1 MVLKVCWEAMSR
13 WKVSADAADLHAA
26 ALVWDMTL
34 PILTP
39 GRSERKTDLFARFAR
54 SGFDMASITLAVD
67 GMDFGAA
74 ARQVADHR
82 RFVRERS
89 ETCALAE
96 SVEEVLRAREA
107 GKLAVGFHF
116 QGTAPFEDDLGWVD
130 LSYKLGVRHA
140 LMAYNEKNRVGCGCH
155 VSEDTGLTD
164 FGRELIR
171 EMNRV
176 GMIVDCA
183 HTGYR
188 TTMETIEASQS
199 PVIISHTNVRALC
212 DHPRCVWDDQ
222 IQACAAKG
230 GVLGMTGLSG
240 FLGEGGATPE
250 RLVDHIEHV
259 VNLVGPQHVGLGLDY
274 VYDLETFETF
284 MERMPDRYPPES
296 GYRDLRQIELEEAP
310 RITDELLR
318 RGYPEREIRGILGEN
333 WLGVCRGIWK

>member
-1 MVLKVCWEAMSR
+1 MGGWN
-13 WKVSADAADLHAA
+13 VSADAAELHRD

-39 GRSERKTDLFARFAR
+39 GVPERKADLFTRFAD
-54 SGFDMASITLAVD
+54 SGFDFATITLAID
-67 GMDFGAA
+67 PMDFRAA
-74 ARQVADHR
+74 AQQIAEHR

-89 ETCALAE
+89 ETCVLVE
-96 SVEEVLRAREA
+96 SVEEVLRAKQA

-130 LSYKLGVRHA
+130 LSYELGVRHA

-188 TTMETIEASQS
+188 TTMETIETSQS
-199 PVIISHTNVRALC
+199 PVIISHTNARVLC

-230 GVLGMTGLSG
+230 GVMGMTGLSG
-240 FLGEGGATPE
+240 FLGEGGATPK
-250 RLVDHIEHV
+250 RLVDHIDHV
-259 VNLVGPQHVGLGLDY
+259 ASLVGPAHVGLGLDY
-274 VYDLETFETF
+274 VYDLDTFQTF
-284 MERMPDRYPPES
+284 VARMPDKYPPES
-296 GYRDLRQIELEEAP
+296 GYLDMQQIEPEEAP
-310 RITDELLR
+310 RITEELLL
-318 RGYPEREIRGILGEN
+318 RGYGENEIRGILGEN
-333 WLGVCRGIWK
+333 WLGVCRKIWQ

>member
-1 MVLKVCWEAMSR
+1 MSR
-13 WKVSADAADLHAA
+13 WNVSADAADLHAD

-39 GRSERKTDLFARFAR
+39 GHPERKKDLFERFAR
-54 SGFDMASITLAVD
+54 SGFDFATITLAID
-67 GMDFGAA
+67 PMGFGAA
-74 ARQVADHR
+74 AQQVAEHR
-82 RFVRERS
+82 RFVRERA
-89 ETCALAE
+89 ETCALVE
-96 SVEEVLRAREA
+96 SVEEVLGAREA
-107 GKLAVGFHF
+107 GKLSVGFHF
-116 QGTAPFEDDLGWVD
+116 QGTAPFEDNLDWVD

-155 VSEDTGLTD
+155 VAKDTGLTD

-188 TTMETIEASQS
+188 TTMETIEASES
-199 PVIISHTNVRALC
+199 PVIISHTNARVLC

-240 FLGEGGATPE
+240 FLGGGGATPE
-250 RLVDHIEHV
+250 RIVDHIDHLA
-259 VNLVGPQHVGLGLDY
+259 NLVGIQHVGLGLDY
-274 VYDLETFETF
+274 VYDLESFQAF
-284 MERMPDRYPPES
+284 VARMPDKYPPGS
-296 GYRDLRQIELEEAP
+296 GYTDMRQMEPEEAP
-310 RITDELLR
+310 RITEELLH
-318 RGYPEREIRGILGEN
+318 RGYRESEIRGVLGEN
-333 WLGVCRGIWK
+333 WLGVCREIWK

>member
-1 MVLKVCWEAMSR
+1 MSR
-13 WKVSADAADLHAA
+13 WEISAEAAELHAD

-39 GRSERKTDLFARFAR
+39 GRPELKADLFTRFAG
-54 SGFDMASITLAVD
+54 SGFDFATITLAID

-74 ARQVADHR
+74 ARQIAEHR

-89 ETCALAE
+89 ETCVLVE
-96 SVEEVLRAREA
+96 SVEKVLRAREA

-116 QGTAPFEDDLGWVD
+116 QGTAPFEDNLGWVD
-130 LSYKLGVRHA
+130 VSYKLGVRHA

-155 VSEDTGLTD
+155 VAEDTGLTD

-199 PVIISHTNVRALC
+199 PAVISHTNARALC

-250 RLVDHIEHV
+250 RLVDHIDHV
-259 VNLVGPQHVGLGLDY
+259 ANLVGPQHVGLGLDY
-274 VYDLETFETF
+274 VYDIETFSTF
-284 MERMPDRYPPES
+284 VARMPDRYPPES
-296 GYRDLRQIELEEAP
+296 GYRDMRQIELEEAP
-310 RITDELLR
+310 RITEELLR
-318 RGYPEREIRGILGEN
+318 RGYREREIRGILGEN

>member
-1 MVLKVCWEAMSR
+1 MSR
-13 WKVSADAADLHAA
+13 GGVSADAADLHAD

-39 GRSERKTDLFARFAR
+39 GVPERKADLFARFAR
-54 SGFDMASITLAVD
+54 SGFDFATITLAID
-67 GMDFGAA
+67 AMDFAAA
-74 ARQVADHR
+74 ARQIAEHR

-89 ETCALAE
+89 ETCVLAE
-96 SVEEVLRAREA
+96 SVEEVLQAKRE

-116 QGTAPFEDDLGWVD
+116 QGTAPFEDNLAWVD
-130 LSYKLGVRHA
+130 VAYKLGVRHA

-164 FGRELIR
+164 FGRELIG

-188 TTMETIEASQS
+188 TTMETIEASRS
-199 PVIISHTNVRALC
+199 PVIISHTNVRVLC

-230 GVLGMTGLSG
+230 GVMGMTGLAG

-250 RLVDHIEHV
+250 RIVDHIDHV
-259 VNLVGPQHVGLGLDY
+259 ANLVGPEHVGLGLDY
-274 VYDLETFETF
+274 VYDIESFETF
-284 MERMPDRYPPES
+284 VAAMPDRYPPES
-296 GYRDLRQIELEEAP
+296 GYRDLRQVELEEIP
-310 RITDELLR
+310 RITEELLR
-318 RGYPEREIRGILGEN
+318 RGYEEREIRGILGEN
-333 WLGVCRGIWK
+333 WLGVCRALWK

>member
-1 MVLKVCWEAMSR
+1 MSG
-13 WKVSADAADLHAA
+13 WNVSADAADLHRD

-39 GRSERKTDLFARFAR
+39 GVPERKTGLFTRFAD
-54 SGFDMASITLAVD
+54 SGFDFATITLAID
-67 GMDFGAA
+67 PMDFRAA
-74 ARQVADHR
+74 AQQIAEHR
-82 RFVRERS
+82 CFVRERS
-89 ETCALAE
+89 ETCFLVE
-96 SVEEVLRAREA
+96 SVEEVLRAKQA

-130 LSYKLGVRHA
+130 LFYKLGIRHA

-164 FGRELIR
+164 FGRELIH

-199 PVIISHTNVRALC
+199 PVIISHTNARVLC

-230 GVLGMTGLSG
+230 GVMGMTGLSG
-240 FLGEGGATPE
+240 FLGEGGATPK
-250 RLVDHIEHV
+250 RLVDHIDHFAS
-259 VNLVGPQHVGLGLDY
+259 LVGPEHVGLGLDY
-274 VYDLETFETF
+274 VYDQETFNTF
-284 MERMPDRYPPES
+284 VARMPDKYPPDA
-296 GYRDLRQIELEEAP
+296 GYLEMQQIEPDEAP
-310 RITDELLR
+310 RITEELLL
-318 RGYPEREIRGILGEN
+318 RGYRENEIRGILGEN
-333 WLGVCRGIWK
+333 WLGVCRKIWQ

>member
-1 MVLKVCWEAMSR
+1 MSG
-13 WKVSADAADLHAA
+13 WNVSADAAELHRD

-39 GRSERKTDLFARFAR
+39 GRPEPKADLFERCAR
-54 SGFDMASITLAVD
+54 SGFDMVTITLAID
-67 GMDFGAA
+67 PMDFGAA
-74 ARQVADHR
+74 AQQVAGYR
-82 RFVRERS
+82 RFVSERA
-89 ETCALAE
+89 ETCVLVE
-96 SVEEVLRAREA
+96 SVDDVLQAREA

-116 QGTAPFEDDLGWVD
+116 QGTAPFEDNLGWVD
-130 LSYKLGVRHA
+130 LSYKLGIRHA

-164 FGRELIR
+164 FGRELIH
-171 EMNRV
+171 EMNRL

-199 PVIISHTNVRALC
+199 PVIISHTNARELC

-250 RLVDHIEHV
+250 RLVDHIDHV
-259 VNLVGPQHVGLGLDY
+259 AKLVGPEHVGLGLDY
-274 VYDLETFETF
+274 VYDLETFEALVA
-284 MERMPDRYPPES
+284 RMPDLYPPGS
-296 GYRDLRQIELEEAP
+296 GYRDMRQIELEEAP
-310 RITDELLR
+310 RITEELLR
-318 RGYPEREIRGILGEN
+318 RGYRESEIRGILGEN

>member
-1 MVLKVCWEAMSR
+1 MSR
-13 WKVSADAADLHAA
+13 WGISAEAAELHAD

-34 PILTP
+34 PIIPPRLP
-39 GRSERKTDLFARFAR
+39 ARQAALFARFAG
-54 SGFDMASITLAVD
+54 SGFDFATITLAID
-67 GMDFGAA
+67 GMDWRAA
-74 ARQVADHR
+74 AQQIADHR

-89 ETCALAE
+89 ETCVLVE
-96 SVEEVLRAREA
+96 SAEEVLRAKQG

-116 QGTAPFEDDLGWVD
+116 QGTAPFEDNLDWVD
-130 LSYKLGVRHA
+130 LAYKLGVRHA

-164 FGRELIR
+164 FGRELIG

-188 TTMETIEASQS
+188 TTMETIEASQA
-199 PVIISHTNVRALC
+199 PAIISHTNARVLC

-240 FLGEGGATPE
+240 FLGESGATPE
-250 RLVDHIEHV
+250 RLVDHIDHV
-259 VNLVGPQHVGLGLDY
+259 ANLVGPGHVGLGLDY
-274 VYDLETFETF
+274 VYDLDTFQTF
-284 MERMPDRYPPES
+284 VARMPDRYPPES
-296 GYRDLRQIELEEAP
+296 GYRDMRQLELEEVP
-310 RITDELLR
+310 RLTEELLR
-318 RGYPEREIRGILGEN
+318 RGYGEGEIRGILGEN

>member
-1 MVLKVCWEAMSR
+1 MRR
-13 WKVSADAADLHAA
+13 WGVSADATELHAD

-34 PILTP
+34 PIITP
-39 GRSERKTDLFARFAR
+39 GRPERKSQLLARAAAA
-54 SGFDMASITLAVD
+54 GFDFVSITLAID
-67 GMDFGAA
+67 GMDFRAA
-74 ARQVADHR
+74 AQQIVEQR
-82 RFVRERS
+82 RFVRDQS
-89 ETCALAE
+89 APSVLAE
-96 SVEEVLRAREA
+96 STDDVLRAREM
-107 GKLAVGFHF
+107 GELAVGLHF
-116 QGTAPFEDDLGWVD
+116 QGTAPFEDNLDWVD

-155 VSEDTGLTD
+155 VAEDTGLTD

-199 PVIISHTNVRALC
+199 PAVISHTNARALC

-230 GVLGMTGLSG
+230 GVMGMTGLSG

-250 RLVDHIEHV
+250 RLVDHIDHV
-259 VNLVGPQHVGLGLDY
+259 ANLVGPQHVGLGLDY
-274 VYDLETFETF
+274 VYDIETFKTF
-284 MERMPDRYPPES
+284 VARMPDRYPPES
-296 GYRDLRQIELEEAP
+296 GYQDMRQIELEEAP
-310 RITDELLR
+310 RITEELLR
-318 RGYPEREIRGILGEN
+318 RGYRGREIRGILGEN
-333 WLGVCRGIWK
+333 WLGLCRGIWK